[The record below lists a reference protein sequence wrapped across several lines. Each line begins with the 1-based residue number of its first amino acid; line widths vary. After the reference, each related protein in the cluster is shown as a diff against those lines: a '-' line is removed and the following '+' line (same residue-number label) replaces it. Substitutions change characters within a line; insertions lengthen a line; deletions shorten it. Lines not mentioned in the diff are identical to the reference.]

1 MSPCPCS
8 AASQAEQDFSG
19 PPDPRSIEAFFA
31 PQGIAMGAGCIDNT
45 HPIGHIGL
53 VESIGGRSPGSRSSR
68 GRVRPR
74 SQGRLPTHSHSFA
87 PAGIDQD
94 MDDLPQPKRTRSHV
108 LKVDLGVQ
116 PETATVNLRLLG
128 PKLQQ
133 RFSHLFSA
141 R

>member
-1 MSPCPCS
+1 
-8 AASQAEQDFSG
+8 
-19 PPDPRSIEAFFA
+19 
-31 PQGIAMGAGCIDNT
+31 MGAGCIDNT

-87 PAGIDQD
+87 PAGIEQLDE
-94 MDDLPQPKRTRSHV
+94 PPPKRTRSRA

-116 PETATVNLRLLG
+116 PETTTVNLRLLG